1 MKRITID
8 GKDYTIEFS
17 IEATMYN
24 ECIENVMDMI
34 ITAGKMQDDVNG
46 ASKED
51 ENSVNKIIDAFKN
64 SVSEIP
70 KRALNLFYGG
80 LLEHHG
86 MNGDRT
92 VNSIS
97 DAKKLMTTY
106 IKENNISL
114 YEILND
120 MVEQMGEDHFFDM
133 IGVEKMVSNA
143 TPKKVPQDHKRKS
156 KSGEN

>member
-1 MKRITID
+1 MKRITIN

-24 ECIENVMDMI
+24 ECIEDVMDMI
-34 ITAGKMQDDVNG
+34 ITAGKMQNTVEN
-46 ASKED
+46 AKED
-51 ENSVNKIIDAFKN
+51 EEKSVTNVIDAFKN

-86 MNGDRT
+86 ANGDRT
-92 VNSIS
+92 VNSIA
-97 DAKKLMTTY
+97 DAKNLMTAY
-106 IKENNISL
+106 IKESNVSL

-133 IGVEKMVSNA
+133 IGVEKMLNNV